1 MIDTPSPA
9 DVTTAD
15 PDAER
20 AARHLRGL
28 AELGEIGLE
37 LARALR
43 RRVVEAVEAGAALEP
58 AAVEAVPVAAPIAA
72 AGFGGDVGLAFSR
85 IARAVRQTFAL
96 EARMARDERVR
107 AEDGWLEA
115 ERRRSLIESLRPPTR
130 KETIRDAVE
139 LAIEA
144 DRDVGGNLYIEER
157 RAEALLADLDER
169 LDEADEADLMDRPIG
184 EVVARTCADLGVA
197 YDPDLWADEDWADEV
212 AAVSPGTADEDWAPA
227 DGLGAAAG
235 ADARVAVM
243 QPP

>member
-20 AARHLRGL
+20 AVRHLRGL

-43 RRVVEAVEAGAALEP
+43 RRVVEAVEAA
-58 AAVEAVPVAAPIAA
+58 PVAAPIGAGT
-72 AGFGGDVGLAFSR
+72 GFGGDVGLAFSR

-96 EARMARDERVR
+96 EARMAQDERAR
-107 AEDGWLEA
+107 AEDGRFEA
-115 ERRRSLIESLRPPTR
+115 QRRRSLIESLRPPTR

-139 LAIEA
+139 MAIEA
-144 DRDVGGNLYIEER
+144 DRDEGGNLYIEER
-157 RAEALLADLDER
+157 RIEALLADLDER
-169 LDEADEADLMDRPIG
+169 LDEADEADLMERPIG
-184 EVVARTCADLGVA
+184 EVVTRICADLGVA

-212 AAVSPGTADEDWAPA
+212 AAAVSPGAAAGDWAPA
-227 DGLGAAAG
+227 DGLGAAVG
-235 ADARVAVM
+235 ADGLVAVM

>member
-43 RRVVEAVEAGAALEP
+43 RRVVEAGAAPEP
-58 AAVEAVPVAAPIAA
+58 AAVEAAPVAAGT
-72 AGFGGDVGLAFSR
+72 GFGGDVGLAFSR

-96 EARMARDERVR
+96 EARMAQDERGR
-107 AEDGWLEA
+107 AEDRRFEA
-115 ERRRSLIESLRPPTR
+115 QRRRSLIESLRPPTR

-144 DRDVGGNLYIEER
+144 DRDEGGNLYIEER
-157 RAEALLADLDER
+157 RIESLLADLDER

-184 EVVARTCADLGVA
+184 EVVARICADLGVA

-212 AAVSPGTADEDWAPA
+212 AAAAVLPGAAAEDWAPA

-235 ADARVAVM
+235 ADALAAVM